1 MNRRK
6 KMYSK
11 KLTIVAPLLV
21 CILISVAPCPLHAT
35 ACWTVMVYM
44 DGDNYLEPSA
54 IDDLN
59 EMEAVGSTSKVN
71 IVVQIDRHDAYDNS
85 NGDWDTAKRYHV
97 TSDTN
102 GYDTLI
108 TSEMVGDLGEVNMG
122 DPNTLIAFVQWAQ
135 TNYTADHYLLVLWD
149 HGSGWKAVPGP
160 IRAVCVDDTDN
171 DELSLS
177 EVRMALSSI
186 TCSGDCPLDIVGFD
200 ACFMGMVEVDH
211 EILPFAHYAVG
222 SEEYEPGDGWDY
234 VGFLSYLVS
243 TPEASLEAVCTK
255 VVETYI
261 NFYGKLGPETQSA
274 AHLNPTS
281 TVVEALDIFAQH
293 LAGAKGY
300 EALIQTA
307 RTHAEAFS
315 DLDYIDLYHFAQL
328 IASSVP
334 HPALQRDAAQVM
346 RAINDAVIA
355 EGHGYGNRNARG
367 MSIYFPLTSAGYK
380 SRYETSTALAENT
393 FWDEFLRQYYSANY
407 PLSATLVG
415 EPDLAYSGD
424 TVTVKMEVTNLSA
437 ATTTAVTP
445 SPLTV
450 ITMGTASAVLSSG
463 PTPVKAD
470 LASSQSVVFV
480 WEYQVFSGNTGGTII
495 FSGNAHGIDSVSS
508 ETVFS
513 PLAVSN
519 KVTIPGPAQL
529 INKPTDYNQQIQ
541 SLANNRIQE
550 ARSMLE
556 SLNQQFAS
564 LESEG
569 KDTTPCEEL
578 LEQVEE
584 YLRLAEENYQRGNYI
599 AANYWALQAT
609 AAMEKAEKCLDEL

>member
-1 MNRRK
+1 MYNRT
-6 KMYSK
+6 
-11 KLTIVAPLLV
+11 LIIVVPLLV

-35 ACWTVMVYM
+35 TSWTVMVYM
-44 DGDNYLEPSA
+44 DGDNNLEPSA

-97 TSDTN
+97 THDAN
-102 GYDTLI
+102 GYDNLI
-108 TSEMVGDLGEVNMG
+108 TSDMVGDLGEVNMG
-122 DPNTLIAFVQWAQ
+122 DPSTLVTFVQWAQ
-135 TNYTADHYLLVLWD
+135 ATYTADHYLLILWD
-149 HGSGWKAVPGP
+149 HGSGWKGIPAPV
-160 IRAVCVDDTDN
+160 RAVCVDDTDN

-177 EVRMALSSI
+177 EVRTALNSI
-186 TCSGDCPLDIVGFD
+186 TCNGDCPLDIVGFD
-200 ACFMGMVEVDH
+200 ACFMAMVEVDH

-234 VGFLSYLVS
+234 IEFLDFLVNN
-243 TPEASLEAVCTK
+243 PEASLGAVCNSIVK
-255 VVETYI
+255 TYI
-261 NFYGKLGPETQSA
+261 DFYGRLGPETQSA

-281 TVVEALDIFAQH
+281 TVVEALDTFAQH

-300 EALIQTA
+300 EPVIQTA
-307 RTHAEAFS
+307 RTHTETFS
-315 DLDYIDLYHFAQL
+315 DLDYVDLYHFAQL
-328 IASSVP
+328 VAGSVP
-334 HPALQRDAAQVM
+334 HPALQRDAGQVM
-346 RAINDAVIA
+346 KAITNAVVA
-355 EGHGYGNRNARG
+355 ESHGYGNRNAHG
-367 MSIYFPLTSAGYK
+367 MSIYFPSTSTGYQ
-380 SRYETSTALAENT
+380 SIYETSTALAERT
-393 FWDEFLRQYYSANY
+393 FWDEFLKQYYSTTY
-407 PLSATLVG
+407 PLSATLVA
-415 EPDLAYSGD
+415 EPDLVFSGD
-424 TVTVKMEVTNLSA
+424 TVTVKMEVTNLSG
-437 ATTTAVTP
+437 ATITAVAP
-445 SPLTV
+445 SPLTM
-450 ITMGTASAVLSSG
+450 ITIGAASAVLSSG

-470 LASSQSVVFV
+470 LVSGQPVVFV
-480 WEYQVFSGNTGGTII
+480 WEYQVFSGNSGGTII
-495 FSGNAHGIDSVSS
+495 FSGNAHGTDSATS

-513 PLAVSN
+513 PLALSN
-519 KVTIPGPAQL
+519 KVTIPAPAQV
-529 INKPTDYNQQIQ
+529 INNPTDNNEQIQ

-550 ARSMLE
+550 VRTILE

-578 LEQVEE
+578 LQEVEE

>member
-6 KMYSK
+6 KMYSR
-11 KLTIVAPLLV
+11 KLTIVVPLLV
-21 CILISVAPCPLHAT
+21 CILISVAPFPLHAT
-35 ACWTVMVYM
+35 AHWTVMVYM
-44 DGDNYLEPSA
+44 DGDNNLEPSA

-59 EMEAVGSTSKVN
+59 EMEAVGSTSNVN
-71 IVVQIDRHDAYDNS
+71 IVVQIDRHDAYDSS

-97 TSDTN
+97 TLDTN

-108 TSEMVGDLGEVNMG
+108 TSDMVGDLGEVNMG
-122 DPNTLIAFVQWAQ
+122 DPDTLVEFVQWAQ

-149 HGSGWKAVPGP
+149 HGSGWKTIPAPV
-160 IRAVCVDDTDN
+160 RSVCFDDTDN

-177 EVRMALSSI
+177 EVRSALSSI
-186 TCSGDCPLDIVGFD
+186 TCNGDCPLDIVGFD

-234 VGFLSYLVS
+234 IGFLSYLVS
-243 TPEASLEAVCTK
+243 NPEASLEAVCSK
-255 VVETYI
+255 VVGTYI
-261 NFYGKLGPETQSA
+261 AFYGRLGPETQSA

-281 TVVEALDIFAQH
+281 TVVESLNTFAQH

-300 EALIQTA
+300 EPLLQAA

-315 DLDYIDLYHFAQL
+315 DLDYIDLYHFSQL

-334 HPALQRDAAQVM
+334 HPALQRDAIQVM
-346 RAINDAVIA
+346 KAINDAVIA
-355 EGHGYGNRNARG
+355 EGHGYGNNNAHG
-367 MSIYFPLTSAGYK
+367 MSIYFPLTSTGYQ
-380 SRYETSTALAENT
+380 SIYEQSTALARDT
-393 FWDEFLRQYYSANY
+393 FWDEFLQQYYSANY
-407 PLSATLVG
+407 PLSATLVA
-415 EPDLAYSGD
+415 EPSLAYSGD
-424 TVTVKMEVTNLSA
+424 TVTVKMEVTNLSG
-437 ATTTAVTP
+437 TTITAVAP

-450 ITMGTASAVLSSG
+450 ITMGTASAALSSG

-470 LASSQSVVFV
+470 LVSEQSVVFV
-480 WEYQVFSGNTGGTII
+480 WEYVVSSGNSGGAIL
-495 FSGNAHGIDSVSS
+495 FSGNAHGTDSAS

-519 KVTIPGPAQL
+519 RVTIPGPAQL
-529 INKPTDYNQQIQ
+529 IVKPTDNNQQVQ

-550 ARSMLE
+550 ARNMLE
-556 SLNQQFAS
+556 SLNQRFAS
-564 LESEG
+564 LQNEG

-578 LEQVEE
+578 IKQVEE